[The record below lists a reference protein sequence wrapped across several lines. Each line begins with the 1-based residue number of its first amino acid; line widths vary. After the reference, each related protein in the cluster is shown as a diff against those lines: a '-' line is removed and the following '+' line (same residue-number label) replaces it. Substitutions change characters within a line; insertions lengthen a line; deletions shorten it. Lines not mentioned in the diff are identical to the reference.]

1 VVNQYSPGFNTS
13 FRGKG
18 MERRPGGICGSFLRC
33 SSLVL
38 CPGKEEENQMRWS
51 QLFIPTLRDVP
62 ADAEVISH
70 KLLLRAGYIRQL
82 GSGIYSLLP
91 LARRSLLKIENI
103 IREEMDSA
111 GAQEFYLPALNPD
124 DVWKASG
131 RWDVM
136 GANMFRI
143 KDRAGRDLCL
153 GMTHE
158 EVFTSI
164 AKDGLRS
171 YRELPQIWYQIQ
183 LKFRDEAR
191 PKSGLLRVRQFTMKD
206 SYSFD
211 INKEGLDR
219 NFDLH
224 DAIYRR
230 IFDRCGL
237 KYTAVQAVSGSMGG
251 SESQEFMVQSNA
263 GEDWVVNCKNC
274 GYAANQERANSKL
287 DPVSDPDGDFKPS
300 EIHTPGQKTIEDVAA
315 FLGTDQERL
324 IKSLVYI
331 VESKALLLLLRGDHQ
346 LCEMKLAGAAGSE
359 NLRPATDLEIKDF
372 FGADSGSLGPVGV
385 KDLTI
390 LADLS
395 LQDRK
400 NMVCGANRDD
410 YHLENVT
417 PGKDFTTE
425 FVDLREVQEG
435 ESCIKCGKPLAI
447 FKTIEIG
454 HIFKLGTKYSEAM
467 GATVL
472 DDNGKDIPVVMGS
485 YGIGVDRILASAV
498 ELFNDENGMIL
509 PRAIAPFEVVITL
522 LRPDNQKHLEFA
534 EKLYSDL
541 KSRGIDTILDDR
553 DERPGVKF
561 KDAEL
566 TGIPVRITV
575 GRKLDEGSVEILTRA
590 DKNMDAIPADAC
602 LEKAISLLENY
613 AEKMKDL

>member
-1 VVNQYSPGFNTS
+1 
-13 FRGKG
+13 
-18 MERRPGGICGSFLRC
+18 
-33 SSLVL
+33 
-38 CPGKEEENQMRWS
+38 MRWS

-82 GSGIYSLLP
+82 GAGIYSLLP

-103 IREEMDSA
+103 IREEMDAA

-136 GANMFRI
+136 GPNMFRI

-171 YRELPQIWYQIQ
+171 YRDLPQIWYQIQ

-211 INKEGLDR
+211 IDKDGLDKS
-219 NFDLH
+219 FDLH
-224 DAIYRR
+224 DAVYRR

-263 GEDWVVNCKNC
+263 GEDWVVNCKSC
-274 GYAANQERANSKL
+274 GYSANLERADSKL
-287 DPVSDPDGDFKPS
+287 EPVEDPEGTLQPS
-300 EIHTPGQKTIEDVAA
+300 EIHTPGQKTIEEVAS
-315 FLGTDQERL
+315 FLKTGPERL

-331 VESKALLLLLRGDHQ
+331 VESKAWLLLLRGDHQ
-346 LCEMKLAGAAGSE
+346 LCEMKLAGAVGSE
-359 NLRPATDLEIKDF
+359 NFRPATDLEIQELL
-372 FGADSGSLGPVGV
+372 GAEPGSLGPLGAGGMS
-385 KDLTI
+385 I
-390 LADLS
+390 LADTQLRG
-395 LQDRK
+395 RK
-400 NMVCGANRDD
+400 NMICGANRND

-417 PGKDFTTE
+417 PGVDFKAE
-425 FVDLREVQEG
+425 FTDLREVQEG
-435 ESCIKCGKPLAI
+435 EGCVECGEPLAI

-454 HIFKLGTKYSEAM
+454 HIFKLGTKYSESM

-472 DDNGKDIPVVMGS
+472 DSNGREIPVVMGS
-485 YGIGVDRILASAV
+485 YGIGVDRVLASAV
-498 ELFNDENGMIL
+498 ELYNDENGMIL
-509 PRAIAPFEVVITL
+509 PRSIAPFEVVITL
-522 LRPDNQKHLEFA
+522 LRPDNKEHLEFA
-534 EKLYSDL
+534 EKLYTELRSL
-541 KSRGIDTILDDR
+541 GIDTILDDR

-575 GRKLDEGSVEILTRA
+575 GKKLDEGSVEIFTRA
-590 DKNMDAIPADAC
+590 DKKMDVIPADTC
-602 LEKAISLLENY
+602 LDEAIRLLENY
-613 AEKMKDL
+613 EVKMKQL

>member
-1 VVNQYSPGFNTS
+1 
-13 FRGKG
+13 
-18 MERRPGGICGSFLRC
+18 
-33 SSLVL
+33 
-38 CPGKEEENQMRWS
+38 MRWS

-82 GSGIYSLLP
+82 GAGIYSLLP

-103 IREEMDSA
+103 IREEMDGA

-171 YRELPQIWYQIQ
+171 YRDLPQIWYQIQ
-183 LKFRDEAR
+183 LKFRDEPR

-211 INKEGLDR
+211 IDKEGLDR
-219 NFDLH
+219 SFDLH
-224 DAIYRR
+224 DEVYRK

-251 SESQEFMVQSNA
+251 SESQEFMVRSDA
-263 GEDWVVNCKNC
+263 GEDWVVNCKSC
-274 GYAANQERANSKL
+274 GYAANQERADSKL
-287 DPVSDPDGDFKPS
+287 DPVEDPEGELNPS
-300 EIHTPGQKTIEDVAA
+300 EIHTPGQKTIEGVSS
-315 FLGTDQERL
+315 FLGTVQKRL

-331 VESKALLLLLRGDHQ
+331 VDGKALLLLLRGDQQ

-359 NLRPATDLEIKDF
+359 NFRPATDLEIREL
-372 FGADSGSLGPVGV
+372 FGADPGSLGPVGAGS
-385 KDLTI
+385 LPI

-395 LQDRK
+395 LQGRQ
-400 NMVCGANRDD
+400 NMICGANRDD

-417 PGKDFTTE
+417 PGKDFTGE
-425 FVDLREVQEG
+425 FIDLREVQEG
-435 ESCIKCGKPLAI
+435 ESCIECGKPLAI

-472 DDNGKDIPVVMGS
+472 DRNGKEIPVVMGS
-485 YGIGVDRILASAV
+485 YGIGVDRVLASAV
-498 ELFNDENGMIL
+498 ELYNDENGMIL

-522 LRPDNQKHLEFA
+522 LRPDNQKHLKFA

-553 DERPGVKF
+553 DDRPGVKF

-566 TGIPVRITV
+566 TGIPVRVTV
-575 GRKLDEGSVEILTRA
+575 GKKLDEGNVEIFTRA
-590 DKNMDAIPADAC
+590 DKKMDVIPAETC
-602 LEKAISLLENY
+602 LEEAVRLLENY
-613 AEKMKDL
+613 AEKMKEL

>member
-1 VVNQYSPGFNTS
+1 
-13 FRGKG
+13 
-18 MERRPGGICGSFLRC
+18 
-33 SSLVL
+33 
-38 CPGKEEENQMRWS
+38 MRWS

-82 GSGIYSLLP
+82 GAGIYSLLP

-103 IREEMDSA
+103 IREEMDAA
-111 GAQEFYLPALNPD
+111 GGQEFYLPALNPD

-136 GANMFRI
+136 GPNMFRI

-171 YRELPQIWYQIQ
+171 YRDLPQIWYQIQ
-183 LKFRDEAR
+183 LKFRDEPR

-211 INKEGLDR
+211 IDKAGLDR
-219 NFDLH
+219 SFDLH
-224 DAIYRR
+224 DQVYRK

-251 SESQEFMVQSNA
+251 SESQEFMVQSDA
-263 GEDWVVNCKNC
+263 GEDWVVSCANC
-274 GYAANQERANSKL
+274 GYAANLERAESKL
-287 DPVSDPDGDFKPS
+287 DPVEDPEGDLQPA
-300 EIHTPGQKTIEDVAA
+300 EVHTPGQKTIEEVASY
-315 FLGTDQERL
+315 LKTVPEKL

-331 VESKALLLLLRGDHQ
+331 VESKAWLLLLRGDHQ
-346 LCEMKLAGAAGSE
+346 LCEMKLAGALGSE
-359 NLRPATDLEIKDF
+359 NLRPATDLEIRDL
-372 FGADSGSLGPVGV
+372 FGADPGSLGPLGISN
-385 KDLTI
+385 LSI
-390 LADLS
+390 LADSS
-395 LQDRK
+395 LQGRE
-400 NMVCGANRDD
+400 NMICGANRND

-417 PGKDFTTE
+417 PGQDFTAE
-425 FVDLREVQEG
+425 FTDLREIQAG
-435 ESCIKCGKPLAI
+435 ESCIECGRPLSI

-467 GATVL
+467 GANVL
-472 DDNGKDIPVVMGS
+472 DRNGKEIPVVMGS

-498 ELFNDENGMIL
+498 ELYNDDNGMIL
-509 PRAIAPFEVVITL
+509 PRAIAPFEVVILL
-522 LRPDNQKHLEFA
+522 LRPDNQEHLKFA
-534 EKLYSDL
+534 EKLYLDL
-541 KSRGIDTILDDR
+541 KDRGIDTILDDR
-553 DERPGVKF
+553 EERPGVKF

-566 TGIPVRITV
+566 VGIPVRVTV
-575 GRKLDEGSVEILTRA
+575 GKKLDEGSVEIFTRA
-590 DKNMDAIPADAC
+590 DKKMAVIPADTC
-602 LEKAISLLENY
+602 LEETIRLLESYENRIK
-613 AEKMKDL
+613 AL

>member
-1 VVNQYSPGFNTS
+1 
-13 FRGKG
+13 
-18 MERRPGGICGSFLRC
+18 
-33 SSLVL
+33 
-38 CPGKEEENQMRWS
+38 MRWS

-103 IREEMDSA
+103 IREEMDGA
-111 GAQEFYLPALNPD
+111 GAQEFYMPALNPD

-171 YRELPQIWYQIQ
+171 YRDLPQIWYQIQ
-183 LKFRDEAR
+183 LKFRDEPR

-211 INKEGLDR
+211 IDKEGLDHS
-219 NFDLH
+219 FDLH
-224 DAIYRR
+224 DEVYRK

-251 SESQEFMVQSNA
+251 SESQEFMVRSDA
-263 GEDWVVNCKNC
+263 GEDWVVNCKSC
-274 GYAANQERANSKL
+274 GYAANLERADSKL
-287 DPVSDPDGDFKPS
+287 DPVDDQEGELKPS
-300 EIHTPGQKTIEDVAA
+300 EIHTPGQKTIEGVAS
-315 FLGTDQERL
+315 FLGTTQERL

-331 VESKALLLLLRGDHQ
+331 VDSKALLLLLRGDQQ

-359 NLRPATDLEIKDF
+359 NFRPATDLEIREL
-372 FGADSGSLGPVGV
+372 FGADPGSLGPVGARN
-385 KDLTI
+385 LPI

-395 LQDRK
+395 LQGRQ
-400 NMVCGANRDD
+400 NMICGANRDD
-410 YHLENVT
+410 YHLDNVT
-417 PGKDFTTE
+417 PGKDFTAE
-425 FVDLREVQEG
+425 FIDLREVREG
-435 ESCIKCGKPLAI
+435 ESCIECGKPLAI

-472 DDNGKDIPVVMGS
+472 DRNGREIPVVMGS
-485 YGIGVDRILASAV
+485 YGIGVDRVLASAV
-498 ELFNDENGMIL
+498 ELYNDQNGMIL
-509 PRAIAPFEVVITL
+509 PRDIAPFEVVITL

-541 KSRGIDTILDDR
+541 KGRGIDTILDDR
-553 DERPGVKF
+553 DDRPGVKF

-575 GRKLDEGSVEILTRA
+575 GIKLDEGNVEIFTRA
-590 DKNMDAIPADAC
+590 DKKMDVIPAETC
-602 LEKAISLLENY
+602 LEEAVRLLENY
-613 AEKMKDL
+613 AEKMKKL

>member
-1 VVNQYSPGFNTS
+1 
-13 FRGKG
+13 
-18 MERRPGGICGSFLRC
+18 
-33 SSLVL
+33 
-38 CPGKEEENQMRWS
+38 MRWS

-103 IREEMDSA
+103 IREEMDGA

-171 YRELPQIWYQIQ
+171 YRDLPQIWYQIQ
-183 LKFRDEAR
+183 LKFRDEPR

-211 INKEGLDR
+211 INKEGLDHS
-219 NFDLH
+219 FDLH
-224 DAIYRR
+224 DEVYRK

-251 SESQEFMVQSNA
+251 SESQEFMVRSDA
-263 GEDWVVNCKNC
+263 GEDWVVNCKSC
-274 GYAANQERANSKL
+274 GYAANLERADSKL
-287 DPVSDPDGDFKPS
+287 DPVDDQEGELKPS
-300 EIHTPGQKTIEDVAA
+300 EIHTPGQKTIEGVAS
-315 FLGTDQERL
+315 FLGTTQERL

-331 VESKALLLLLRGDHQ
+331 VDSKALLLLLRGDQQ
-346 LCEMKLAGAAGSE
+346 LCEMKLADAAGSE
-359 NLRPATDLEIKDF
+359 NFRPATDLEIREL
-372 FGADSGSLGPVGV
+372 FGADPGSLGPVGAGN
-385 KDLTI
+385 LPI

-395 LQDRK
+395 LQGRQ
-400 NMVCGANRDD
+400 NMICGANRDD
-410 YHLENVT
+410 YHLDNVT
-417 PGKDFTTE
+417 PGKDFTAE
-425 FVDLREVQEG
+425 FIDLREVREG
-435 ESCIKCGKPLAI
+435 ESCIECGKPLAI

-472 DDNGKDIPVVMGS
+472 DRNGKEIPVVMGS
-485 YGIGVDRILASAV
+485 YGIGVDRVLASAV
-498 ELFNDENGMIL
+498 ELYNDQNGMIL
-509 PRAIAPFEVVITL
+509 PRDIAPFEVVITL
-522 LRPDNQKHLEFA
+522 LRPDNQKHLDFA

-541 KSRGIDTILDDR
+541 KGRGIDTILDDR
-553 DERPGVKF
+553 DDRPGVKF

-575 GRKLDEGSVEILTRA
+575 GKKLDEGNVEIFTRA
-590 DKNMDAIPADAC
+590 DKKMDVIPAETC
-602 LEKAISLLENY
+602 LEEAVRLLENY
-613 AEKMKDL
+613 AEKMKKL